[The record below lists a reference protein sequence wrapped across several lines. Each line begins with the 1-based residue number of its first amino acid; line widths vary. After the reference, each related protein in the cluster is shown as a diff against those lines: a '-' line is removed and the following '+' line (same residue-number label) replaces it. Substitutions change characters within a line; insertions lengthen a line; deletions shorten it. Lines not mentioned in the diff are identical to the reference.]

1 LSIPDAGFQF
11 LIRDFVNRKTS
22 LSAFYGPNTFRGR
35 QSGYASQVRGDLQY
49 LRSRGSEQ
57 IAAGSLDMS
66 RAGVSSDH
74 AERVM
79 GHAIPGVEGVYDRY
93 AYADEK
99 ARALKQLASL
109 VGQILDPTKAGVVRL
124 DERRRKSKT
133 RRG

>member
-1 LSIPDAGFQF
+1 
-11 LIRDFVNRKTS
+11 
-22 LSAFYGPNTFRGR
+22 
-35 QSGYASQVRGDLQY
+35 
-49 LRSRGSEQ
+49 
-57 IAAGSLDMS
+57 MS

-109 VGQILDPTKAGVVRL
+109 VGQILDPTKVGVVRL
-124 DERRRKSKT
+124 DERGRKSKT